1 MKCTDTQR
9 ETVATAHGT
18 QKGDSV
24 VLCIE
29 REGVQAET
37 FRMSVDE
44 ARELAER
51 LLKASGI
58 KFTLKF

>member
-37 FRMSVDE
+37 FR
-44 ARELAER
+44 
-51 LLKASGI
+51 LKASGI